1 MSLKLYLVACDF
13 VEGGDHASFKERL
26 RVLNATQVL
35 ANQWALRSRHTA
47 AELKELLR
55 GFLDDK
61 DRILVT
67 EVGEERASRRA
78 MTDPTKL

>member
-13 VEGGDHASFKERL
+13 VETGDHASFKERL

-35 ANQWALRSRHTA
+35 ANQWALRSHHTA

-61 DRILVT
+61 DRILVA

-78 MTDPTKL
+78 MADPAKL